1 MKKLLLAVVGLAVVS
16 AGAWAQDDVKA
27 GEAKVAFEKKSYP
40 YEGEVTVERLNV
52 RMFPKNDA
60 TSIITSVLGLG
71 EKVTVVA
78 EKDEYF
84 QILPPRG
91 SIVWVAS
98 RNIKREGE
106 KGVAMAGEIPVRLD
120 SRINADVLCTLKEGD
135 AVKVAGEHMGWL
147 KIEAPAAVKYY
158 VGKKY
163 VHTARAAEATAPVAA
178 PADEKKAA
186 APKAAPL
193 TGSDAEARQ
202 LMDNAY
208 AELKRQ
214 DALLVAKNF
223 DQMDYAAA
231 VADFKAAVEKAKSD
245 DVRREAERGLERVMA
260 VNRILENT
268 KNAVELQ
275 KKAEAATLAE
285 KLKAKAAE
293 PKFQFQGYIDTT
305 GLLFKRPGTHKLVMD
320 GRIVAFLRVKDG
332 DEKMLGKFNGQFNK
346 LVGING
352 TVITNPEGWDG
363 YKVVVVDELFALEKN
378 KDND

>member
-1 MKKLLLAVVGLAVVS
+1 MKKWLLAVVGLAVIG
-16 AGAWAQDDVKA
+16 AGAAAQDDAKA

-71 EKVTVVA
+71 EKVMVVA

-98 RNIKREGE
+98 KNIKREGD
-106 KGVAMAGEIPVRLD
+106 KGVATTGEIPVRLD
-120 SRINADVLCTLKEGD
+120 SRINADVLCTLKEGE

-147 KIEAPAAVKYY
+147 KIEAPAAVKYF

-163 VHTARAAEATAPVAA
+163 VHTARAAEATPAPTLV
-178 PADEKKAA
+178 DEKKPA
-186 APKAAPL
+186 KAAPL
-193 TGSDAEARQ
+193 TGSDAEARA
-202 LMDNAY
+202 LIENAY
-208 AELKRQ
+208 AELKKQ
-214 DALLVAKNF
+214 DQLLAAKSF
-223 DQMDYAAA
+223 DQMDYATAI
-231 VADFKAAVEKAKSD
+231 ADFKAAAEKAKSD
-245 DVRREAERGLERVMA
+245 DVRKEAERGLDRVLA
-260 VNRILENT
+260 VNRALET
-268 KNAVELQ
+268 AKVAVDAQ
-275 KKAEAATLAE
+275 KKAEAAALAE

-293 PKFQFQGYIDTT
+293 PKTQFQGYLDTT
-305 GLLFKRPGTHKLVMD
+305 GILFKRPGTHKLVMD
-320 GRIVAFLRVKDG
+320 GRIVCFLKTKEG
-332 DEKMLGKFNGQFNK
+332 DEKMLGKFNGQFQK

-363 YKVVVVDELFALEKN
+363 YKVIVVDELFALEKN
-378 KDND
+378 KED

>member
-1 MKKLLLAVVGLAVVS
+1 MKKWLLAVVGVAVLS
-16 AGAWAQDDVKA
+16 AGAVAQDDVKG

-52 RMFPKNDA
+52 RMFPKNDQ

-71 EKVTVVA
+71 EKVMVVA

-98 RNIKREGE
+98 KNIKRDGE
-106 KGVAMAGEIPVRLD
+106 KGTATANEIPVRLD
-120 SRINADVLCTLKEGD
+120 SRVNAEVLCTLKEGD
-135 AVKVAGEHMGWL
+135 TVKVAGEHMGWL

-163 VHTARAAEATAPVAA
+163 VHTARAAEGVAAPVAA

-186 APKAAPL
+186 AKSAPL
-193 TGSDAEARQ
+193 TGSDVEARQ
-202 LMDNAY
+202 LMDSAY
-208 AELKRQ
+208 AEVKRQ
-214 DALLVAKNF
+214 DALMAAKNF
-223 DQMDYAAA
+223 EQMDYSTAI
-231 VADFKAAVEKAKSD
+231 ADFKAAVEKSKSD
-245 DVRREAERGLERVMA
+245 DVRKEAERGLDRVLA
-260 VNRILENT
+260 VNRALEMA
-268 KNAVELQ
+268 KVGIEGQ
-275 KKAEAATLAE
+275 KKAEAAALAE

-293 PKFQFQGYIDTT
+293 PKTQFQGYIDTT

-320 GRIVAFLRVKDG
+320 GRIVCFLRIKDG
-332 DEKMLGKFNGQFNK
+332 DEKMLGKMNGQFQK
-346 LVGING
+346 MVGING
-352 TVITNPEGWDG
+352 TVIANPEGWDG

-378 KDND
+378 KEE

>member
-1 MKKLLLAVVGLAVVS
+1 MKKWLLAVVGLAALG
-16 AGAWAQDDVKA
+16 AGASAQDDVKA

-71 EKVTVVA
+71 EKVMVVA

-98 RNIKREGE
+98 KNIKREGD
-106 KGVAMAGEIPVRLD
+106 KGVATASEIPVRLD

-147 KIEAPAAVKYY
+147 KIEAPAAVKYF

-163 VHTARAAEATAPVAA
+163 VHTARAAEAAPVAA
-178 PADEKKAA
+178 PAVDEKKPART
-186 APKAAPL
+186 APL
-193 TGSDAEARQ
+193 TGSDAEARV

-208 AELKRQ
+208 AELKKQ
-214 DALLVAKNF
+214 DALLAAKNF
-223 DQMDYAAA
+223 DQMDYSAA

-245 DVRREAERGLERVMA
+245 DVRKEAERGLERVLA
-260 VNRILENT
+260 VNRVLET
-268 KNAVELQ
+268 AKVADAAQ
-275 KKAEAATLAE
+275 KKAEAAVLAE
-285 KLKAKAAE
+285 KLKAKANE
-293 PKFQFQGYIDTT
+293 PKFAFSGYLDTT
-305 GLLFKRPGTHKLVMD
+305 GILFKRPGTHKLVMD

-332 DEKMLGKFNGQFNK
+332 DEKMLTKFNGQFQK

-352 TVITNPEGWDG
+352 TVINNPEGWDG
-363 YKVVVVDELFALEKN
+363 YKVIVVDELFALEKS
-378 KDND
+378 KDE

>member
-1 MKKLLLAVVGLAVVS
+1 MKKWLVAVVGLAVLSAGVS
-16 AGAWAQDDVKA
+16 AQDETKA

-98 RNIKREGE
+98 KNIKREGD
-106 KGVAMAGEIPVRLD
+106 KGVAATGEIPVRLD

-135 AVKVAGEHMGWL
+135 SVKVAGEHMGWL

-163 VHTARAAEATAPVAA
+163 VHTARSAESAVPVAA

-186 APKAAPL
+186 AKPAPL
-193 TGSDAEARQ
+193 TGSDVESRQ
-202 LMDNAY
+202 LMESAH

-214 DALLVAKNF
+214 DALMAAKNF
-223 DQMDYAAA
+223 EQMDYSTAI
-231 VADFKAAVEKAKSD
+231 ADFKAAVEKAKSD
-245 DVRREAERGLERVMA
+245 DVRKEAERGLDRVLA
-260 VNRILENT
+260 VSRALET
-268 KNAVELQ
+268 AKVAVDAQ
-275 KKAEAATLAE
+275 KRAEAAVLAE

-293 PKFQFQGYIDTT
+293 PKTQFQGYIDTT

-332 DEKMLGKFNGQFNK
+332 DEKMLNKFNGQFQK

-352 TVITNPEGWDG
+352 TVINNPEGWDG
-363 YKVVVVDELFALEKN
+363 YKVVVVEELFALEKN
-378 KDND
+378 KEE

>member
-1 MKKLLLAVVGLAVVS
+1 MKKWLLAVVGLAAVG
-16 AGAWAQDDVKA
+16 AGAVAQDDVKA

-98 RNIKREGE
+98 KNIKREGD
-106 KGVAMAGEIPVRLD
+106 KGVAAANEIPVRLD
-120 SRINADVLCTLKEGD
+120 SRINADVLCTLKEGES
-135 AVKVAGEHMGWL
+135 VKVAGEHMGWL
-147 KIEAPAAVKYY
+147 KIEAPAAVKYF

-163 VHTARAAEATAPVAA
+163 VHTARAAEATPVAA
-178 PADEKKAA
+178 PAADEKKTA
-186 APKAAPL
+186 KAAPL
-193 TGSDAEARQ
+193 TGSDAEARV

-208 AELKRQ
+208 AELKKQ
-214 DALLVAKNF
+214 DALLAAKNF
-223 DQMDYAAA
+223 DQMDYGT
-231 VADFKAAVEKAKSD
+231 VIADFKAAVEKAKSD
-245 DVRREAERGLERVMA
+245 DVRKEAERGLERVLA
-260 VNRILENT
+260 VNRALET
-268 KNAVELQ
+268 AKVAVDAQ

-293 PKFQFQGYIDTT
+293 PKTQFQGYLDTT
-305 GLLFKRPGTHKLVMD
+305 GILFKRPGTHKLVMD
-320 GRIVAFLRVKDG
+320 GRIIAFLRVKDG
-332 DEKMLGKFNGQFNK
+332 DEKMLSKFNNQFQK

-352 TVITNPEGWDG
+352 TVINNPEGWDG
-363 YKVVVVDELFALEKN
+363 YKVIVVDELFALEKN
-378 KDND
+378 KDD